1 MIASEKAA
9 ASYAEKLALIDSI
22 IDKHT
27 AAIELLRDLKISLLI
42 ERSQEKNKENSND
55 T

>member
-1 MIASEKAA
+1 MIASVESAPTTN
-9 ASYAEKLALIDSI
+9 EKLALDDSI

-55 T
+55 A

>member
-1 MIASEKAA
+1 MIASVKAA

-42 ERSQEKNKENSND
+42 ERSQEKNKEISND